1 MQYARLRPN
10 STVVEAIIDTTAKDV
25 AALAPNKRAWLRLF
39 VIDPQPTPTAAQVVV
54 DTGYLV
60 EADKVRQ
67 TWALRAKTATE
78 LDRDDLSA
86 EQANINVMLTDLTA
100 QRAVTSAIWDG
111 YNPGQLKAEQWR
123 DRQALLRAVSFL
135 IRKNKI
141 G

>member
-10 STVVEAIIDTTAKDV
+10 STVVEAIIDTTPEAV

-60 EADKVRQ
+60 ETDKVRQ
-67 TWALRAKTATE
+67 TWALRTKTAAE
-78 LDRDDLSA
+78 LDNDDLLA